1 MSRPAREDDVKPIGY
16 WLNRTDLALTTT
28 MNAVLAEYGLTRLT
42 WQVLNVVAADR
53 RTADTTVLTSLA
65 ANASA
70 AELTAAIDSVLAD
83 RWALRPAAE
92 QLALTE
98 DGRTRLVRVG
108 ERVAAFRE
116 ASVAGIAPEEY
127 RTAVGVLERMT
138 LNLESGRGH

>member
-1 MSRPAREDDVKPIGY
+1 MKPIGY

-28 MNAVLAEYGLTRLT
+28 MNAMLAEYGLTRLT
-42 WQVLNVVAADR
+42 WQVLNVVAADP
-53 RTADTTVLTSLA
+53 RTTDTTVLTSLT

-70 AELTAAIDSVLAD
+70 TELTAAIDSVLAD

-98 DGRTRLVRVG
+98 DGRTRLARVG

-116 ASVAGIAPEEY
+116 ASVAGITPEEY

-138 LNLESGRGH
+138 LNLESGLEH

>member
-1 MSRPAREDDVKPIGY
+1 MKPIGY

-42 WQVLNVVAADR
+42 WQVLNVVAADP
-53 RTADTTVLTSLA
+53 RTADTTVLTSLT

-70 AELTAAIDSVLAD
+70 AELTAAIDAVLAD
-83 RWALRPAAE
+83 RWVLRPAAE

>member
-1 MSRPAREDDVKPIGY
+1 MKPIGY

-28 MNAVLAEYGLTRLT
+28 MNAILAEYGLTRLT
-42 WQVLNVVAADR
+42 WQVLNVVAADP
-53 RTADTTVLTSLA
+53 RTADTTVLTSLT

-70 AELTAAIDSVLAD
+70 TELTAAIDAVLAD

>member
-1 MSRPAREDDVKPIGY
+1 MKPIGY

-28 MNAVLAEYGLTRLT
+28 MNAMLAEYGLTRLT
-42 WQVLNVVAADR
+42 WQVLNVVAADP
-53 RTADTTVLTSLA
+53 RTADTTVLTSLT

-70 AELTAAIDSVLAD
+70 AELTAAIDAVLAD

-98 DGRTRLVRVG
+98 DGRTRLARVG

-116 ASVAGIAPEEY
+116 ASVAGITPEEY

-138 LNLESGRGH
+138 LNLESGLEH